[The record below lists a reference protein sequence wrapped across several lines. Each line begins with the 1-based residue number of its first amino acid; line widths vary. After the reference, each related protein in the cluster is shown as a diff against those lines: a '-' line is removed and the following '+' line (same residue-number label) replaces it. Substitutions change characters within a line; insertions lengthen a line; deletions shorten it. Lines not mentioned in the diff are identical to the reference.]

1 MLVAFLGIL
10 SFFSKSINHNFNNK
24 QYKLQKK
31 FYIFLQII
39 YFFLVFTDAENF
51 TELTEFT

>member
-31 FYIFLQII
+31 FYIFLKII
-39 YFFLVFTDAENF
+39 YFFLVFTGAENF